1 MPNAKII
8 GIGKYLPEK
17 IYDNAYLETV
27 VDTSDEWIIRRTGI
41 KERHVSEDNEY
52 TTDISAK
59 AAMNAIENA
68 KINVEELDLIIL
80 ATVSPDYY
88 TPSCACVVQNKIGAV
103 NAAAFDFNAA
113 CSSFVTGMVIA
124 DQFIKSG
131 MYKTIMIICADV
143 LTKVTDYQDRAT
155 CVLFGDAAGAVIL
168 RADEDCKGLISSELG
183 ADGSGAELITSLAV
197 RNDEAEIEKRVAGRK
212 ETIWMAGQSVMKFAV
227 KAMSESSDRVL
238 EKAGLTYDDI
248 KLVIPHQAN
257 YRIVESA
264 VKRMGIGEDKVY
276 LNVHKNGNTS
286 SSCIPVALAEL
297 EEEGRIQRGDKLLIV
312 GFGGGLT
319 WGAAIFEY

>member
-88 TPSCACVVQNKIGAV
+88 TPSCACVVQNTIGAV

>member
-41 KERHVSEDNEY
+41 KERHVSEENEY

-59 AAMNAIENA
+59 AAMKAIENA
-68 KINVEELDLIIL
+68 KINAEEIDLIIL

-88 TPSCACVVQNKIGAV
+88 TPSCACVVQNTIGAV